1 MPEETIE
8 VSCPT
13 CGTAVSFPR
22 QALTSA
28 PALALACPGCAARFP
43 AAAAVLRKKAQ
54 AIAPVG
60 DVDPPFDRL
69 DGIGRF
75 VTTGSG

>member
-13 CGTAVSFPR
+13 CGTAVSFPL

-60 DVDPPFDRL
+60 DVDPPFDGP